1 VVKIPTR
8 VLTEAIA
15 MVALAGVLEFISGL
29 FPFLQMPQGG
39 RLTFAAM
46 VPIFFVAFRRGAR
59 VGILAGIAFGLVVLV
74 EEPFV
79 YNPIQFLLDYPLAFG
94 ALGLAGFFRELRWP
108 SMPLVGVGV
117 GIGCRF
123 VSHFIS
129 GLVFFA
135 SYAPAGM
142 DPATYSAIYNAW
154 YLVPELIISEIV
166 MLILVRRGIL
176 KLYL

>member
-1 VVKIPTR
+1 VKISTR
-8 VLTEAIA
+8 ILTEVVA
-15 MVALAGVLEFISGL
+15 MVALAGVLEFISG
-29 FPFLQMPQGG
+29 FMPFLQMPQGG
-39 RLTFAAM
+39 RVTFAAM
-46 VPIFFVAFRRGAR
+46 VPIFFVAFRRGPR
-59 VGILAGIAFGLVVLV
+59 VGILAGVAFGLVVLV
-74 EEPFV
+74 EEPFI

-94 ALGLAGFFRELRWP
+94 ALGLSAFFRKLPWP
-108 SMPLVGVGV
+108 SMPVIGVAV

-123 VSHFIS
+123 ISHFIS

-176 KLYL
+176 QLYL

>member
-1 VVKIPTR
+1 VKISTR
-8 VLTEAIA
+8 ILTEVVA
-15 MVALAGVLEFISGL
+15 MVALAGVLEFISG
-29 FPFLQMPQGG
+29 FVPFLQMPQGG
-39 RLTFAAM
+39 RVTFAAM
-46 VPIFFVAFRRGAR
+46 VPIFYVAFRRGPR

-74 EEPFV
+74 EEPFI

-94 ALGLAGFFRELRWP
+94 ALGLSGFFRKLPWP
-108 SMPLVGVGV
+108 SMPVIGVAV
-117 GIGCRF
+117 GIGSRF
-123 VSHFIS
+123 ISHFIS

-135 SYAPAGM
+135 SFAPAGM

-176 KLYL
+176 QLYL